1 MKRKFIVILSV
12 ILLLSL
18 TVTMLAGC
26 DQIFT
31 KNDKRDA
38 EQVVATV
45 SYGGQTAN
53 VYKFELEASFNNYAY
68 YYTYYYGMTYEEAA
82 DYIVKSLAQQKL
94 LTLYAVEQV
103 SNKKGIA
110 IPEDISVL
118 LSDAEKDHAI
128 KDVNKSLLSSLKTI
142 VEAAINEDNYNNA
155 DKKEETEEEKI
166 ADDAATIYVKFNSN
180 GGSEVTKQKLKS
192 GQKATE
198 PTAPTYDGYMFYGWY
213 DNAEFDGKKVD
224 FDERKFTETTT
235 LFAKWEKYLAP
246 RTVKPEAEE
255 DEDADYDPEGTIDKI
270 SAKFFEEE
278 YQNTLYDEFK
288 GEDFVKDM
296 MVAEG
301 SNAEKVLKDY
311 ISDGVATLKKNMIAN
326 LHKDTYEECYAY
338 YLNAQ
343 YETLVVERYK
353 RQLGDECTVS
363 NDEVTAEFERLVQN
377 NIEKFGKSET
387 AYNTALTGSLA
398 STYYHPYTVDAK
410 GSGYGFVNN
419 ILLKLSQEDVDT
431 LLEMVKNN
439 PANKKA
445 IEIARNRLIAA
456 MEINISNPSYY
467 NGDDTADIENE
478 LKDADIEIVDPMTD
492 PNNKYNNINADGSK
506 ADAAKDTKYEK
517 DGGNNYD
524 QIIEFKKVDD
534 KWQIVYNAT
543 EAPTMP
549 YLLNSWP
556 AFDIDGK
563 TGIIHQIQNSL
574 DQVRTAGLSV
584 QETVYWLREVATE
597 WLYLV
602 GDDAGG
608 LSTDS
613 NNNGLGYLVTPD
625 GKDSS
630 FLTDFTEYARKL
642 IKDGTG
648 SSAVDT
654 PDYSG
659 VDGKG
664 NIVGNKT
671 AYVVADSFIESGST
685 SSSGYAGVFVLLCS
699 YKVWDAELYNNYSGN
714 TLGDGNTLPSDY
726 IISFAESKDDTK
738 SVRDEIKDS
747 LLESKKTDAYSI
759 AVNTMTAD
767 NEKNI
772 QYFNKVY
779 KSVWKDLDK

>member
-1 MKRKFIVILSV
+1 MKRKIIVILSV
-12 ILLLSL
+12 ILLISI

-45 SYGGQTAN
+45 SYGGQTAD

-94 LTLYAVEQV
+94 LTLYAIEQV

-110 IPEDISVL
+110 IPSDISVL
-118 LSDAEKDHAI
+118 LSSAEKDHAI

-142 VEAAINEDNYNNA
+142 VEAAINEDNYNKA
-155 DKKEETEEEKI
+155 DKSEETEEEKI

-180 GGSEVTKQKLKS
+180 GGSEVTKQKLKA

-198 PTAPTYDGYMFYGWY
+198 PDVPTYDGYMFYGWY
-213 DNAEFDGKKVD
+213 DNAEFDGEKID
-224 FDERKFTETTT
+224 FKEVKFTQTTT

-246 RTVKPEAEE
+246 RTVKPEEE
-255 DEDADYDPEGTIDKI
+255 DDEDADYDPEGTVDNI
-270 SAKFFEEE
+270 SATFFEEE

-288 GEDFVKDM
+288 GEEFVKDM

-311 ISDGVATLKKNMIAN
+311 ISDGVATLKKNMVAN

-343 YETLVVERYK
+343 YETLIVERYK
-353 RQLGDECTVS
+353 RQLGDACTVS
-363 NDEVTAEFERLVQN
+363 NEEVNAEFNRLVQN

-387 AYNTALTGSLA
+387 AYSTALTSSL
-398 STYYHPYTVDAK
+398 STTYYHPFTVDANN
-410 GSGYGFVNN
+410 SGYGFVNN
-419 ILLKLSQEDVDT
+419 ILLKLNQEDVNK

-439 PANKKA
+439 PSNKKA
-445 IEIARNRLIAA
+445 IEIERNRLISK

-467 NGDDTADIENE
+467 NGDDKTDIENE
-478 LKDADIEIVDPMTD
+478 LKDADIEIIDPMTD
-492 PNNKYNNINADGSK
+492 PNNKYNNVNPDGSK

-517 DGGNNYD
+517 DGGNNYE
-524 QIIEFKKVDD
+524 QIIEFKNVDG

-549 YLLNSWP
+549 YLLNAWP
-556 AFDIDGK
+556 AFDLDGK
-563 TGIIHQIQNSL
+563 TGIIHQIQNTF

-584 QETVYWLREVATE
+584 EETVYWLREVATE

-602 GDDAGG
+602 GDDAGS

-630 FLTDFTEYARKL
+630 FITGFTEYAREL

-648 SSAVDT
+648 SSTVSAPV
-654 PDYSG
+654 YSEADEKG
-659 VDGKG
+659 VIAGD
-664 NIVGNKT
+664 KT
-671 AYVVADSFIESGST
+671 GYVVADSFIESGST
-685 SSSGYAGVFVLLCS
+685 ASSGYAGVFVLLCS
-699 YKVWDAELYNNYSGN
+699 YKAWDASLYNNYSGN

-726 IISFAESKDDTK
+726 IITFAESKEDAKTI
-738 SVRDEIKDS
+738 RAEIKDS
-747 LLESKKTDAYSI
+747 LLESKKADAYSV
-759 AVNTMTAD
+759 AVNTMTAE
-767 NEKNI
+767 NEGNI

-779 KSVWKDLDK
+779 KSIWKDLEK